1 MLYLVDF
8 CIVAFVFGIGGDSQS
23 QTPSP
28 KRMHSYKSSANA
40 ESFSESDGD
49 DDRGE
54 VASFYN
60 KLTIIIINFNYWNSL
75 CILSLRVL
83 SKQVKSK
90 TENALIWSICVC
102 HLVDL

>member
-60 KLTIIIINFNYWNSL
+60 KLTIIK
-75 CILSLRVL
+75 IL
-83 SKQVKSK
+83 
-90 TENALIWSICVC
+90 ELIVHIVAQSAFETSEK
-102 HLVDL
+102 